1 MVYLIICT
9 VVVFIFTS
17 IVGNRL
23 KKQNF
28 LIDLKLK
35 NFFQN
40 NNLRFL
46 KSSMKHIT
54 SMGDVVTSL
63 IIIFPIFFY
72 SVSEKNYVLASAIL
86 NSSLFNMI
94 FLNSFKF
101 LFRRERPVSHS
112 DIKYWGY
119 SFPSGHSCIGLS
131 FYPTVMYVLFNGH
144 SSFPIWMSLGILF
157 GLSIAIS
164 RIVVGVHWFSDV
176 IFGSLLGLV
185 FFSWTVYLYNIGF
198 YYKFLF

>member
-1 MVYLIICT
+1 MVYLIIFT
-9 VVVFIFTS
+9 VVVLVFTS
-17 IVGNRL
+17 IVGNKL

-72 SVSEKNYVLASAIL
+72 SVSERNYVLASAIL

-94 FLNSFKF
+94 FLNSFK
-101 LFRRERPVSHS
+101 
-112 DIKYWGY
+112 G
-119 SFPSGHSCIGLS
+119 
-131 FYPTVMYVLFNGH
+131 T
-144 SSFPIWMSLGILF
+144 
-157 GLSIAIS
+157 
-164 RIVVGVHWFSDV
+164 
-176 IFGSLLGLV
+176 
-185 FFSWTVYLYNIGF
+185 
-198 YYKFLF
+198 

>member
-1 MVYLIICT
+1 MLYLIIFT

-17 IVGNRL
+17 IVGNKL

-63 IIIFPIFFY
+63 IIIFPIFF
-72 SVSEKNYVLASAIL
+72 
-86 NSSLFNMI
+86 
-94 FLNSFKF
+94 
-101 LFRRERPVSHS
+101 
-112 DIKYWGY
+112 
-119 SFPSGHSCIGLS
+119 
-131 FYPTVMYVLFNGH
+131 
-144 SSFPIWMSLGILF
+144 ILF
-157 GLSIAIS
+157 QKKIMCWQV
-164 RIVVGVHWFSDV
+164 RF
-176 IFGSLLGLV
+176 
-185 FFSWTVYLYNIGF
+185 
-198 YYKFLF
+198 

>member
-1 MVYLIICT
+1 MIYLIIFS
-9 VVVFIFTS
+9 VVVFILTS
-17 IVGNRL
+17 IVGNKL

-86 NSSLFNMI
+86 NSSIFNMI

-101 LFRRERPVSHS
+101 LFRRERPVSHC
-112 DIKYWGY
+112 DIKYRGY

-131 FYPTVMYVLFNGH
+131 FYPTVMYVLFSGH
-144 SSFPIWMSLGILF
+144 SSFPIWMTVGLLF

-164 RIVVGVHWFSDV
+164 RIIVGVHWFSDV
-176 IFGSLLGLV
+176 VFGSLMGLV
-185 FFSWTVYLYNIGF
+185 FFSWTIYLYNIGF

>member
-1 MVYLIICT
+1 MLYLIIFT
-9 VVVFIFTS
+9 IVVFAFTS
-17 IVGNRL
+17 VVGNKL

-28 LIDLKLK
+28 IIDLKLK
-35 NFFQN
+35 EFFQN

-46 KSSMKHIT
+46 KTSMKHIT

-101 LFRRERPVSHS
+101 LFSRERPVSNS

-131 FYPTVMYVLFNGH
+131 FYPSVMYVLFKGH
-144 SSFPIWMSLGILF
+144 SSLPFWLAVGILF

-164 RIVVGVHWFSDV
+164 RIIVGVHWFSDV
-176 IFGSLLGLV
+176 VLGSLVGLV
-185 FFSWTVYLYNIGF
+185 FFSWTIYLYNIGF

>member
-1 MVYLIICT
+1 MVYLIIFT

-17 IVGNRL
+17 IVGNKL

-101 LFRRERPVSHS
+101 LFRREPIGNIKVTENVLNTGDIVSQV
-112 DIKYWGY
+112 DT
-119 SFPSGHSCIGLS
+119 L
-131 FYPTVMYVLFNGH
+131 VL
-144 SSFPIWMSLGILF
+144 
-157 GLSIAIS
+157 
-164 RIVVGVHWFSDV
+164 V
-176 IFGSLLGLV
+176 
-185 FFSWTVYLYNIGF
+185 
-198 YYKFLF
+198 